1 MVCDLERQF
10 ERASIKNYLEMS
22 DRIYAIHQLE
32 LRVKELE
39 ERLEKLI
46 ERESV
51 WDDTFIKGI

>member
-1 MVCDLERQF
+1 MACELEQQF
-10 ERASIKNYLEMS
+10 ERQSIKHYLEIS
-22 DRIYAIHQLE
+22 AHTYAIHQLE